1 MITSPDIVIPVSY
14 DGCPKNKTFRNCP
27 LRRDYIG
34 KGKSVFAYSE
44 GTLYLTREK
53 QNSWEEI
60 RADIEQMYEIC
71 TKCQAEAKQK
81 TK

>member
-1 MITSPDIVIPVSY
+1 MITSPNIVIPVSY
-14 DGCPKNKTFRNCP
+14 DGCPKNSFLECP
-27 LRRDYIG
+27 LRREYIG

-44 GTLYLTREK
+44 GSLYLTREK

-71 TKCQAEAKQK
+71 TKCQSEANQK